1 MKKTDI
7 PKFSCPVC
15 GAGFADM
22 ITIYRWDGHQFKPH
36 RDQCD
41 NCETEWE
48 LNDLLILP
56 QDRSV
61 PLLLEDLGLPG

>member
-1 MKKTDI
+1 
-7 PKFSCPVC
+7 
-15 GAGFADM
+15 M
-22 ITIYRWDGHQFKPH
+22 ITIYQWDGHQFKPH